1 MTARSSGMLDSARS
15 RRTVSFKTQRQ
26 VSLDTKVFV
35 IFIFENLLVTSGVL
49 KQHLKVK
56 KNVLLQCI
64 SEKIR
69 MFRVVE
75 LEKS

>member
-1 MTARSSGMLDSARS
+1 MLDSARS

-35 IFIFENLLVTSGVL
+35 IFIFENYSHLLVTSGVL

>member
-1 MTARSSGMLDSARS
+1 MLDSARS

-35 IFIFENLLVTSGVL
+35 IFIFENSHLLVTSGVL